1 MWKNEKCIYLVTKF
15 CRDCSLNKIAFIC
28 KLRGDY
34 GKKIRQAILMAWLDG
49 VKSPYFKKDE
59 LHADK

>member
-1 MWKNEKCIYLVTKF
+1 MRNAFIWLQNFAEIVHY
-15 CRDCSLNKIAFIC
+15 KIAFIC
-28 KLRGDY
+28 KLREDY
-34 GKKIRQAILMAWLDG
+34 GKKIRQAILMASLDG